1 MNNKDQTLSR
11 RALMGKMANSA
22 AILTGGALIG
32 SEAEAAVASAKRA
45 QGRLPKDFVWGTA
58 TASYQVEGSP
68 LKDGGGASI
77 WDTFSKKPGVIK
89 DGNTGDTAC
98 DHVHR
103 YQEDVDLMKRLG
115 TNAYRFSFSWS
126 RILPEGAGRI
136 NQAGLDFYDR
146 LIDALLI
153 AGVAPWA
160 TIFHWDY
167 PEALYQKGGWRHPDA
182 PNWFADFTKI
192 LADRYSDRVAH
203 WMTFNEPQVFVSI
216 GHQFGAHAPGERLPT
231 GEMSKLAHNILLS
244 HGKSVQVLRSAS
256 KKPLQIGIAA
266 APSVTVPASD
276 SPADVALAKKMMLSV
291 SDFSFFGPPGPNF
304 FNNTWWLDPMFLGH
318 YPEDGLKLF
327 GKDAPAF
334 TDADMKTIHQPLDF
348 LGLNIYFGPIVKS
361 GENGRP
367 EKIPTPAGVPH
378 TTTGWE
384 IVPSAI
390 YWGTKVIGD
399 RYKKPI
405 YITENGMANTDWVAV
420 DGKVHDP
427 QRIDF
432 MTRYLGEIK
441 HARAEGVDIRG
452 YFAWSLMDNFEWA
465 EGFNQRFGL
474 VYVDFAT
481 QKRTPKDSY
490 FWYRDYIKKG

>member
-1 MNNKDQTLSR
+1 
-11 RALMGKMANSA
+11 
-22 AILTGGALIG
+22 
-32 SEAEAAVASAKRA
+32 
-45 QGRLPKDFVWGTA
+45 
-58 TASYQVEGSP
+58 
-68 LKDGGGASI
+68 
-77 WDTFSKKPGVIK
+77 
-89 DGNTGDTAC
+89 
-98 DHVHR
+98 
-103 YQEDVDLMKRLG
+103 
-115 TNAYRFSFSWS
+115 
-126 RILPEGAGRI
+126 
-136 NQAGLDFYDR
+136 
-146 LIDALLI
+146 
-153 AGVAPWA
+153 
-160 TIFHWDY
+160 
-167 PEALYQKGGWRHPDA
+167 
-182 PNWFADFTKI
+182 
-192 LADRYSDRVAH
+192 
-203 WMTFNEPQVFVSI
+203 
-216 GHQFGAHAPGERLPT
+216 
-231 GEMSKLAHNILLS
+231 MSKLAHNILLS
-244 HGKSVQVLRSAS
+244 HGKAVQVLRSVG

-304 FNNTWWLDPMFLGH
+304 FNNTWWLDPIFFGN

-334 TDADMKTIHQPLDF
+334 TDAEMKTIRQPLDF
-348 LGLNIYFGPIVKS
+348 LGLNIYFGPILKS

-441 HARAEGVDIRG
+441 RARAEGVDIRG
-452 YFAWSLMDNFEWA
+452 YFAWSLMDNFEWS

-490 FWYRDYIKKG
+490 FWYRNYIKKS